1 MTHRRIVA
9 TISGCALLAT
19 SSFVVAQPS
28 SKATSDSASVQ
39 PADLAAILND
49 SDLDGLRGG
58 DALVVSNQTLTALT
72 TGNVINGD
80 YTAGDVTV
88 SDSAFSSF
96 TGMGN
101 VLINTGAQVSLQT
114 GLNVTINV
122 SP

>member
-1 MTHRRIVA
+1 MVA
-9 TISGCALLAT
+9 TISGFLVMAT
-19 SSFVVAQPS
+19 SSFAIAEPFTQP
-28 SKATSDSASVQ
+28 ATDSAAVQ
-39 PADLAAILND
+39 PAGQSAVLND

-58 DALVVSNQTLTALT
+58 DALVVSNQTLTSLA
-72 TGNVINGD
+72 TGNVINGNF
-80 YTAGDVTV
+80 TAGNVTV

-101 VLINTGAQVSLQT
+101 VLINTGAQVSLQS